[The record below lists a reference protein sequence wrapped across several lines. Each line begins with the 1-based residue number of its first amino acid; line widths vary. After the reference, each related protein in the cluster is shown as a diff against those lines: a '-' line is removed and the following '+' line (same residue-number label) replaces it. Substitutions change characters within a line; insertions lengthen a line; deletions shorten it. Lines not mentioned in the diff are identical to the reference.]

1 MLRPP
6 GQGVATSEPR
16 GAAPVTGGLGAAA
29 LGSGCGDG
37 AATCRSGEVAQST
50 RTSPDFG
57 LAAGRLRRRRNPGR
71 RRRGGSRRPASNEI
85 SPIPRAKPMPASQE
99 GVEADP
105 RLRTDSPGSWA
116 GWKME
121 PRLGCAAAGF
131 ARSTI
136 VGHGFGELLCLAG
149 DNAVATILT
158 MAGPVWARTSTRPR
172 QLLVGIDAPADLRHA
187 RGQVCSLRAPRR
199 SGQAAGRQPADRCSF
214 P

>member
-85 SPIPRAKPMPASQE
+85 SPIPRAKPMPAPSK
-99 GVEADP
+99 VF
-105 RLRTDSPGSWA
+105 RLTRGSDGLTGSWA

-136 VGHGFGELLCLAG
+136 SSATASASCFASAG

-158 MAGPVWARTSTRPR
+158 MAGPVWARTSTRPGNFWSESSPSR
-172 QLLVGIDAPADLRHA
+172 SATRARTGVLVA
-187 RGQVCSLRAPRR
+187 S
-199 SGQAAGRQPADRCSF
+199 AA
-214 P
+214 